1 MQVLNSLAGPLLKA
15 TWSCVAQ
22 FGRFIE
28 TGKVDIEAARRLD
41 MTPFGRSTT
50 FSSIDL
56 LQYNQYKPKIV
67 QNALSSVISLY
78 SEGSIQPVYPITS
91 YSISDMEKAM
101 RQMQGGLHMGKLVLV
116 PRPQDEVRVLT
127 RSRPLGL
134 DQPDSTYLLSGGLG
148 GLGRTI
154 AQWMIE
160 NGAKNILIISRN
172 AESHPEAAP
181 LVEFGQKKGCIVH
194 VRNCDVSDEQNLLN
208 LLRSCSSTMPPIKGL
223 IQGAMQLN
231 VRHPTLSDP
240 PPPFFPPARTLLTS
254 PQDSVLESMTYEQWQ
269 QAVLP
274 KVVGTMNLHKHLPN
288 LNFFVMLSSLVGALG
303 NVSQPNYAA
312 GNTFQDA
319 LARHRTANG
328 LPAVT
333 IDLGVVTEVGWV
345 ASAEDSAAVQ
355 DRIAKRLGATPVSVG
370 RVLRLIEAAI
380 QDPLRKHPDDSQVLT
395 CIGPYDTISEGAA
408 IKLDRR
414 FGTMRLGDSGPAG
427 GTAVASAELS
437 RLDELV
443 QTLSNTHGTATATEA
458 EELVSES
465 LVYKVADLFNT
476 PAGDIDVAL
485 PLSHHGVDSLVAV
498 ELRNWLSS
506 VVKVKVTIF
515 DILQSSSVT
524 ELALMLVSKSGLVKT
539 SG

>member
-1 MQVLNSLAGPLLKA
+1 
-15 TWSCVAQ
+15 
-22 FGRFIE
+22 
-28 TGKVDIEAARRLD
+28 
-41 MTPFGRSTT
+41 MTPFSRSTT

-67 QNALSSVISLY
+67 QNALSSVIRLY
-78 SEGSIQPVYPITS
+78 SEGSIQPVYPITP

-160 NGAKNILIISRN
+160 KGAKNILIISRN

-181 LVEFGQKKGCIVH
+181 LVELGQKKGCIVH
-194 VRNCDVSDEQNLLN
+194 VRNCDVSNEQSLLN
-208 LLRSCSSTMPPIKGL
+208 LFSDCTSTMPPIKGL

-231 VRHPTLSDP
+231 VRPAMLSP
-240 PPPFFPPARTLLTS
+240 PPPLPPPGRGFSRAVLTIQ
-254 PQDSVLESMTYEQWQ
+254 QDSVLESMTHEQWQ

-274 KVVGTMNLHKHLPN
+274 KVIGTMNLNKHLPN
-288 LNFFVMLSSLVGALG
+288 VNFFVMLSSLVGAVG
-303 NVSQPNYAA
+303 NVSQSNYAA

-319 LARHRTANG
+319 LARYRTAKG

-355 DRIAKRLGATPVSVG
+355 DRIAKRLGATPVSIG

-395 CIGPYDTISEGAA
+395 CIGPYDTINEGAA

-414 FGTMRLGDSGPAG
+414 FGTMRLGDSGPAS
-427 GTAVASAELS
+427 GTTVASAKLS

-458 EELVSES
+458 EGLVSES
-465 LVYKVADLFNT
+465 LVYKIADLFNT

-515 DILQSSSVT
+515 DILQSPSVT

-539 SG
+539 TG